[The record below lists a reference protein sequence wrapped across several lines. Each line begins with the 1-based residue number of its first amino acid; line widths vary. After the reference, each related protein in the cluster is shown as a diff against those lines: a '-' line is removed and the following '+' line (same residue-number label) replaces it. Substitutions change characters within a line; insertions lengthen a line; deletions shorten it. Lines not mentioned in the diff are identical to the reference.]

1 MVCPGV
7 RLPRRGRPMAKLEH
21 KVHPISL
28 THWDRE
34 RRFRF
39 EETRMLLVEMMDGL
53 LDLLERQDRYRHY
66 HLDGRSI
73 LPEDYL
79 QARPENR
86 DRLTRHIRSGRILIG
101 PWYTLPATSM
111 VSGESLILRV
121 ADPTSRDIQAEIT
134 TAWPVSSVRAVLA
147 DEVTEAEGVEAGLDK
162 AGRCIAVTVAKKK
175 IVTLR
180 LQTGP

>member
-1 MVCPGV
+1 
-7 RLPRRGRPMAKLEH
+7 MAKLKH
-21 KVHPISL
+21 KIHLISL

-34 RRFRF
+34 WRFCF

-53 LDLLERQDRYRHY
+53 LDLLDHQDRYRHY
-66 HLDGRSI
+66 HLDGHSI
-73 LPEDYL
+73 LLEDYL

-101 PWYTLPATSM
+101 PWYTLPATS
-111 VSGESLILRV
+111 GESLILRV
-121 ADPTSRDIQAEIT
+121 ADPTSRDVQAEIT
-134 TAWPVSSVRAVLA
+134 TAWPVRSVRAVLA
-147 DEVTEAEGVEAGLDK
+147 DEVTETEDVEPKLDK
-162 AGRCIAVTVAKKK
+162 AGRRIAMTVAKKK